1 MELPCV
7 VLNRGQFRLKVL
19 PFQSPPGAGP
29 REQAL
34 CGVLLDSL
42 DALYSTAHRLTGKA
56 DLAEDLVQETARKA
70 LEGSSTLRDERNL
83 RGWLFK
89 ILINAS
95 QDRLR
100 RNQLWEEL
108 GNESEEVETDTD
120 LESLSQATVQDVR
133 SALSRLAPARRA
145 LVILVDLEEFTMVE
159 AADMLKIP
167 PGTAASRLARAH
179 QELRN
184 LLDAYRTKSAQTRE
198 KP

>member
-1 MELPCV
+1 
-7 VLNRGQFRLKVL
+7 LKVL
-19 PFQSPPGAGP
+19 PFQSPPGGGS

-70 LEGSSTLRDERNL
+70 LEGSSALRDERNL

-89 ILINAS
+89 ILINSS

-108 GNESEEVETDTD
+108 NTESEEVEPDAG
-120 LESLSQATVQDVR
+120 LESLAQATVQDVR
-133 SALSRLAPARRA
+133 SALSHLTPARRA

-167 PGTAASRLARAH
+167 AGTAASRLARAH
-179 QELRN
+179 QELRD
-184 LLDAYRTKSAQTRE
+184 LLNAYRTKQARE

>member
-1 MELPCV
+1 M
-7 VLNRGQFRLKVL
+7 KVL
-19 PFQSPPGAGP
+19 PFQPPPGGGT
-29 REQAL
+29 REQAV
-34 CGVLLDSL
+34 CAVFLDNL
-42 DALYSTAHRLTGKA
+42 DALYSTAHRLTGRA
-56 DLAEDLVQETARKA
+56 DLADDLVQETARKA
-70 LEGSSTLRDERNL
+70 LEGSSALRDERNL

-89 ILINAS
+89 ILINIS

-100 RNQLWEEL
+100 RNQLWKEL
-108 GNESEEVETDTD
+108 DTESEEVETDTG

-133 SALSRLAPARRA
+133 SALSRLTPARRA

-179 QELRN
+179 QELRC
-184 LLDAYRTKSAQTRE
+184 LLDAYRTKSSQTRE